1 MENKI
6 HLSVIIPAFNE
17 EKRLPSS
24 LSAIGKYLSLQDY
37 SYEIIVACS
46 GSTDNT
52 AGIVKEM
59 QKSMKFLK
67 LVDRGK
73 SLGKGYAVKQGMM
86 EAEGEYRIFT
96 DADNSTPIEQVEK
109 MWPYFK
115 QGYDLVIGSRDA
127 KGAVLD
133 PPQPFY
139 RRVLGDVFRILTQ
152 IICGTHE
159 ILDSQCGFKGLT
171 KKAALDIFPLTR
183 INHFAFDPEVL
194 VIAKKKGYRIKEIP
208 IFWKNDPDS
217 KVKFKNM
224 LEMLRDLFKIRWNMI
239 NKRYDR

>member
-6 HLSVIIPAFNE
+6 HLSVVIPAFNE

-24 LSAIGKYLSLQDY
+24 LDAIDKYLSSQNY
-37 SYEIIVACS
+37 PYEIIVVAS

-52 AGIVKEM
+52 AGLVKNM
-59 QKSMKFLK
+59 QKEVKNLK

-73 SLGKGYAVKQGMM
+73 SLGKGYAVKTGME
-86 EAEGEYRIFT
+86 EAKGGYRIFT

-115 QGYDLVIGSRDA
+115 EGYDLVIGSRDV

-139 RRVLGDVFRILTQ
+139 RRILGDVFRILTQ
-152 IICGTHE
+152 IICGTHG
-159 ILDSQCGFKGLT
+159 ILDSQCGFKGFT
-171 KKAALDIFPLTR
+171 ERAALDIFPATR
-183 INHFAFDPEVL
+183 INHFAFDPELL
-194 VIAKKKGYRIKEIP
+194 VIAKKRGYKIKEMP
-208 IFWKNDPDS
+208 VFWKNDPDS

-239 NKRYDR
+239 RKRYGR